1 MTSEEYQRLD
11 VRFAHC
17 SGANCKK
24 AQECLHHTTHKM
36 LVENQRESYAVVN
49 PTVIMGEQ
57 PCPLFERDH
66 RECYAWGI
74 SGIYDNV
81 RMADLRSVKLRV
93 MHSLG
98 SAIYYKIKEQRRA
111 ITGEEQQNIRQIFTD
126 MGYDGNT
133 IVFNRYEEQYPT
145 LMRLKKR
152 Q

>member
-1 MTSEEYQRLD
+1 
-11 VRFAHC
+11 
-17 SGANCKK
+17 
-24 AQECLHHTTHKM
+24 
-36 LVENQRESYAVVN
+36 
-49 PTVIMGEQ
+49 
-57 PCPLFERDH
+57 
-66 RECYAWGI
+66 
-74 SGIYDNV
+74 
-81 RMADLRSVKLRV
+81 MADLRSVKLRV